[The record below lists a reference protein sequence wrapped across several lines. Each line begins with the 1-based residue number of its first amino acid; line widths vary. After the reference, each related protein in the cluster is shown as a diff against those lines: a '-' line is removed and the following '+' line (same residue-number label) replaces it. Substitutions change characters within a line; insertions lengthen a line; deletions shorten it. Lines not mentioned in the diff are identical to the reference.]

1 MTAIALR
8 EVCALIDTHSKI
20 VDRESRRQE
29 RAAATVSVNAV
40 FGFVELL
47 TQQVVVH
54 VSDPAERAAIAK
66 SFRKALTRE
75 GLADLVHD
83 ADPDSSDTDEIPPP
97 TLLDVVRRSFR
108 AADAPHA

>member
-1 MTAIALR
+1 M
-8 EVCALIDTHSKI
+8 
-20 VDRESRRQE
+20 
-29 RAAATVSVNAV
+29 NA
-40 FGFVELL
+40 FLGFVEML
-47 TQQVVVH
+47 TQQVNIH
-54 VSDPAERAAIAK
+54 VTDPAERAAIAK
-66 SFRKALTRE
+66 SFSKAVSRA

>member
-1 MTAIALR
+1 MQDKELFQRILGLESPWSVA
-8 EVCALIDTHSKI
+8 EVKLDI
-20 VDRESRRQE
+20 E
-29 RAAATVSVNAV
+29 N
-40 FGFVELL
+40 
-47 TQQVVVH
+47 QQVNIH
-54 VSDPAERAAIAK
+54 VTDPAERAAIAK
-66 SFRKALTRE
+66 SFRKDLRRA